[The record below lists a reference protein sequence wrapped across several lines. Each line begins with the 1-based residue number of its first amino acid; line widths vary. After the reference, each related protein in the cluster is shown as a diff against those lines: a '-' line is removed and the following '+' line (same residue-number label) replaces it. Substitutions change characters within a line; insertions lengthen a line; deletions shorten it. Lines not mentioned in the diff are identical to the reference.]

1 MEEIRRTEVGD
12 RPADRMMAVAEQ
24 LVPEMAFLAENPEA
38 FGLVPD
44 ACPLATG
51 HLLIA
56 ANGHSAEGG
65 TFSPVY
71 EMGRPG
77 VEGLFDLYGSILAR
91 TAETEDALHFVF
103 GENRNM
109 REHPVS
115 RYCAALAEVVA
126 LRVMNGP
133 ANGASYEQ
141 TLLMLNDELR
151 RALRALRARFAEL
164 DQVENVREDF
174 FEPSIGLCRIREQ
187 GGGDYTVDV
196 FSAGDFHIY
205 ILDEWGMAPL
215 WSAETPAFSLDGQEG
230 LTGKSLQFRHPAP
243 FAVLLLSESICA
255 LNAAEYRSLRSN
267 PGLIWKYRMRL
278 EDYFLR
284 LITDCVRDFEFGD
297 RATRFFVGRSHGH
310 DSASGAM
317 AVLRRGVSYETFRLH
332 CQNRLSSLEK
342 QIGLLANGYDPH
354 NIPAR
359 ATRAATEVQYI
370 RRLLDQ
376 SPELTDRIANALRL
390 CVLRKFEQGD
400 EAPAVALPEEIPE
413 YKRLDLREIRQ
424 AFDRLDCENHADR
437 ARIAENDRIL
447 RESLAEHWITL
458 RPVLMETVGEA
469 APEGGGYRE
478 VSEEIYRVCLDM
490 NRRLAEMQ
498 EARRTALDRIKT
510 LMLESLDAADAEG
523 NDWVCGRAGTDSVSA
538 WMAPLQ
544 HDLPDLLASM
554 KVDWQEGT
562 ERYRSLLAAYTAER
576 EALFSRDVKPAD
588 GGFAADWQAVLEG
601 RLPEERWEDW
611 IARLTRRPETA
622 DFGEFM
628 DALRR
633 VSRGTGALMARIRA
647 RAAENRMVR
656 ELSNRTDLRIAALR
670 GAAYEDP
677 DWGEEIISVM
687 DTATR
692 NDFRATVRR
701 WQEACRLMEQQKQA
715 YEAYAAMY
723 GTYEK

>member
-1 MEEIRRTEVGD
+1 MEEIRRVEVGD
-12 RPADRMMAVAEQ
+12 RTAGRVMAVAEQ

-56 ANGHSAEGG
+56 ANGHSVEGG
-65 TFSPVY
+65 AISPVY
-71 EMGRPG
+71 ELERPG
-77 VEGLFDLYGSILAR
+77 VEGLFDFYGSILTR
-91 TAETEDALHFVF
+91 TAETEDALYFVF

-141 TLLMLNDELR
+141 TLLMLNDGLR
-151 RALRALRARFAEL
+151 RALHALRDRFVEL
-164 DQVENVREDF
+164 DRVEDVREAF
-174 FEPSIGLCRIREQ
+174 FEPSVGICRISEL
-187 GGGDYTVDV
+187 GGGDYTVDI

-205 ILDEWGMAPL
+205 ILDEQGMAPL
-215 WSAETPAFSLDGQEG
+215 WSAETPVFSPDGKEG
-230 LTGKSLQFRHPAP
+230 LAGKSIQLHHPAP
-243 FAVLLLSESICA
+243 FAVLLLAESICA

-297 RATRFFVGRSHGH
+297 RATHFFVGRSHGR

-317 AVLRRGVSYETFRLH
+317 TVLRHGVSYETFRLH
-332 CQNRLSSLEK
+332 CQNRLSALER
-342 QIGLLANGYDPH
+342 QMELLAGGYDPH
-354 NIPAR
+354 NIPVR
-359 ATRAATEVQYI
+359 ETRAATEVQYI
-370 RRLLDQ
+370 RRLLEQ
-376 SPELTDRIANALRL
+376 SPELPDRIANALRL
-390 CVLRKFEQGD
+390 CVLKKFEQGD
-400 EAPAVALPEEIPE
+400 GAPTVALPEEIPE
-413 YKRLDLREIRQ
+413 YKRLDLHEIRQ
-424 AFDRLDCENHADR
+424 AFDRLDCENHPDR

-447 RESLAEHWITL
+447 RESLSEHWITL
-458 RPVLMETVGEA
+458 RPILMTAAETP
-469 APEGGGYRE
+469 APDGGSYRE
-478 VSEEIYRVCLDM
+478 VCDEIYRVCLDM
-490 NRRLAEMQ
+490 NRRLAEML
-498 EARRTALDRIKT
+498 ESRRVTLDRIKA
-510 LMLESLDAADAEG
+510 LMVESLDKADAEG
-523 NDWVCGRAGTDSVSA
+523 NDWVCGRAGTDSVTA
-538 WMAPLQ
+538 WLAPLR
-544 HDLPDLLASM
+544 HDLPGLLAAM
-554 KVDWQEGT
+554 GADWQGET

-576 EALFSRDVKPAD
+576 DALFRRDTKPGE

-601 RLPEERWEDW
+601 SLPEERWEDW
-611 IARLTRRPETA
+611 TARLAERPETA
-622 DFGEFM
+622 GFGEFL

-633 VSRGTGALMARIRA
+633 VSRGTGALLARIRA
-647 RAAENRMVR
+647 RAADNRMAR
-656 ELSNRTDLRIAALR
+656 ELSNRPDLRIAALR

-677 DWGEEIISVM
+677 DWGEEVISVM
-687 DTATR
+687 DTTTR

-701 WQEACRLMEQQKQA
+701 WQESRRLMEQQKLA

-723 GTYEK
+723 GMYES

>member
-1 MEEIRRTEVGD
+1 MEEIRRADVGE
-12 RPADRMMAVAEQ
+12 RSADRMKAVAEQ

-65 TFSPVY
+65 TVSPVY
-71 EMGRPG
+71 EMERPG

-103 GENRNM
+103 GENHSM

-151 RALRALRARFAEL
+151 RALRSLRDRFVEL
-164 DQVENVREDF
+164 DRVEIIRGEF
-174 FEPSIGLCRIREQ
+174 FAPSIGLCRICEM
-187 GGGDYTVDV
+187 GNGDYTADI

-205 ILDEWGMAPL
+205 ILDEQGMSPL
-215 WSAETPAFSLDGQEG
+215 WSCRTPVFSPDGAEG
-230 LTGKSLQFRHPAP
+230 LTGKSLRFHHPAP

-267 PGLIWKYRMRL
+267 SGLIWKYRMRL

-297 RATRFFVGRSHGH
+297 RATRFFVGRSHGW

-332 CQNRLSSLEK
+332 CQNRLSSLER
-342 QIGLLANGYDPH
+342 QMELLADGYDPH
-354 NIPAR
+354 NLPAR
-359 ATRAATEVQYI
+359 ETRAATEVQYI
-370 RRLLDQ
+370 RRLLEQ
-376 SPELTDRIANALRL
+376 SPELTDRVANALRL
-390 CVLRKFEQGD
+390 CVLKKLEQGD
-400 EAPAVALPEEIPE
+400 HVQVPALPEEIPE
-413 YKRLDLREIRQ
+413 YKRLDLTEMRR
-424 AFDRLDCENHADR
+424 AFERLDGENHPDR

-447 RESLAEHWITL
+447 RESLSEHWITL
-458 RPVLMETVGEA
+458 RPVMMTAAEA
-469 APEGGGYRE
+469 PASEGSRYRE
-478 VSEEIYRVCLDM
+478 VSEEIYRVCLNM
-490 NRRLAEMQ
+490 NRRLAELL
-498 EARRTALDRIKT
+498 ESRRRTLDRIRG
-510 LMLESLDAADAEG
+510 LMIESLEKADAEG
-523 NDWVCGRAGTDSVSA
+523 DDWACGRAGTDSVSA
-538 WMAPLQ
+538 WLAPLQ
-544 HDLPDLLASM
+544 NELPDLLAS
-554 KVDWQEGT
+554 VEADWQSET
-562 ERYRSLLAAYTAER
+562 EQYRSLLAAYTAER
-576 EALFSRDVKPAD
+576 DALFRRDTKLEEGD
-588 GGFAADWQAVLEG
+588 FAATWKAIREG
-601 RLPEERWEDW
+601 SLPEETWEAW
-611 IARLTRRPETA
+611 RARLTEGDETA
-622 DFGEFM
+622 GFGDFLE
-628 DALRR
+628 ALRR
-633 VSRGTGALMARIRA
+633 VSHGTGALLTRIRA
-647 RAAENRMVR
+647 RAAENRTAR
-656 ELSNRTDLRIAALR
+656 EMSNRIDLRIAALR

-701 WQEACRLMEQQKQA
+701 WQESQRLAEQRKQA

-723 GTYEK
+723 GAYEK